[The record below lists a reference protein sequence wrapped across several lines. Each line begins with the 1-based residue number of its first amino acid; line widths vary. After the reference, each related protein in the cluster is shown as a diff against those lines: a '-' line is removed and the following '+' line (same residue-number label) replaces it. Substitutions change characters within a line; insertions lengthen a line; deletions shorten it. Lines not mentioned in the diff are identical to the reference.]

1 MKISKQLSESP
12 TTVVAVS
19 TLVLTAFFYLAPQF
33 LSPLVLGAI
42 VVFLLYPFRQ
52 HSVLAKRLLTT
63 SIVLY
68 ITWIAFELN
77 YSLVPF
83 IVSFIGAYL
92 LEPIVVRL
100 EKKGLPR
107 FVVATIVVLSIV
119 GVVTVFSIYFFP
131 ILFQQLD
138 SVVKQVRDWFTV
150 HSLKDQQQFFDFL
163 TSLGIPEQSSRDFIT
178 TQVVPKLETILQSF
192 LFGILNL
199 LTSVSV
205 IAGHLINIILVPV
218 LLFYF
223 IKDMP
228 SFQDGFRNLALR
240 IRPSS
245 LPVLQNIHSIINSYI
260 SWQIIAAIIVSVTCS
275 TVFSLMGVPYGIV
288 LGMLCGLL
296 NPIPTIGLI
305 ICIVLSILT
314 VIIVNPPNVLSS
326 ILTII
331 ITINAIH
338 FVNSYFIEPKVLG
351 EKVGLNP
358 IVLFGSLFVFGHFF
372 GIIGLIVAIPTTAII
387 LLFFK
392 EWMKFKVPDEE
403 VEKGMNET
411 TV

>member
-1 MKISKQLSESP
+1 MKVSQHIVESP

-52 HSVLAKRLLTT
+52 HSLLAKRLLTT

-107 FVVATIVVLSIV
+107 YVVATIVVLMIV

-150 HSLKDQQQFFDFL
+150 HTLKDQQQFFDFL
-163 TSLGIPEQSSRDFIT
+163 TSLGIPEQNSRDFIT
-178 TQVVPKLETILQSF
+178 THVVPKLETILQSF
-192 LFGILNL
+192 LYGVLNL

-228 SFQDGFRNLALR
+228 SFQEGFRNLALR
-240 IRPSS
+240 LRPSS

-260 SWQIIAAIIVSVTCS
+260 SWQIISGIIVSITCS
-275 TVFSLMGVPYGIV
+275 TAFSLMGVPYGIV
-288 LGMLCGLL
+288 LGVLCGLL

-338 FVNSYFIEPKVLG
+338 FINSYFIEPKVLG

-392 EWMKFKVPDEE
+392 EWMKFKDPDEE
-403 VEKGMNET
+403 VEKGVNET

>member
-1 MKISKQLSESP
+1 MKLSKQVLDSP
-12 TTVVAVS
+12 TSVVAVS
-19 TLVLTAFFYLAPQF
+19 MVLLTAFFYFAPLF

-42 VVFLLYPFRQ
+42 VIFLLYPYRNT
-52 HSVLAKRLLTT
+52 SVLIKRILVSTT
-63 SIVLY
+63 ILY
-68 ITWIAFELN
+68 ITWIFFELN
-77 YSLVPF
+77 FSLVPF

-107 FVVATIVVLSIV
+107 YVVATIVVLFIV
-119 GVVTVFSIYFFP
+119 GVVTFFSIYFFP

-138 SVVKQVRDWFTV
+138 SIVRQVRDWFTV
-150 HSLKDQQQFFDFL
+150 YSLKDQQQFFDFL
-163 TSLGIPEQSSRDFIT
+163 SSLGIPEQNARDFVSLH
-178 TQVVPKLETILQSF
+178 VVPKLETVLQSF
-192 LFGILNL
+192 LYGVLNL
-199 LTSVSV
+199 FTSVSV

-228 SFQDGFRNLALR
+228 SFQNGFRNLALR
-240 IRPSS
+240 IRPTS

-260 SWQIIAAIIVSVTCS
+260 SWQIIAAILVSITCS

-288 LGMLCGLL
+288 LGVLCGLL

-338 FVNSYFIEPKVLG
+338 FINSYFIEPKVLG

-387 LLFFK
+387 LLFFS
-392 EWMKFKVPDEE
+392 EWMKMKDVIETEE
-403 VEKGMNET
+403 VDET
-411 TV
+411 II